1 MIPLHWRRMTG
12 AVRQMRHRL
21 GRFAGQVNDWRAAPA
36 RFSMPL
42 VTAAV
47 AGLALVVLAVEL
59 LADLRGPTA
68 PAKTPSGGLVAEV
81 PTLADLPAT
90 ATFALDWGLVEPGAG
105 PVAADPPPRQGI
117 FRGEAGPGGAEL
129 EEGGIATP
137 TSLPLVPEAPPE
149 LADVA
154 LELQQRREQL
164 LQLEAR
170 LAIREAALRAA
181 EADLAA
187 QLDRLE
193 GLRGELEELVGLA
206 NTEEEERQQQL
217 VKVYESMRAKSAA
230 QIFDRLDLA
239 VLLPVAKRMKEVKM
253 AAILAAMNPD
263 RARVVTSELAR
274 EQSLPI
280 LD

>member
-1 MIPLHWRRMTG
+1 MIPLPWRRMAV
-12 AVRQMRHRL
+12 AVRQLRRRL
-21 GRFAGQVNDWRAAPA
+21 CRFASHVLAGRAVPA
-36 RFSMPL
+36 RLSLPL

-47 AGLALVVLAVEL
+47 AGLALVALAVDL
-59 LADLRGPTA
+59 VADLRGAAA
-68 PAKTPSGGLVAEV
+68 PAKTPSGGPVANV
-81 PTLADLPAT
+81 PVEADFPPPA
-90 ATFALDWGLVEPGAG
+90 AFALDWDRIEPAAG
-105 PVAADPPPRQGI
+105 PVAAAPPVRHDTL
-117 FRGEAGPGGAEL
+117 PGGAGSG
-129 EEGGIATP
+129 EGGIAAP
-137 TSLPLVPEAPPE
+137 TSLPLIPEAPPE

-164 LQLEAR
+164 LELEAR

-193 GLRGELEELVGLA
+193 ALRGELEELVGLA

>member
-1 MIPLHWRRMTG
+1 MAG
-12 AVRQMRHRL
+12 AVRRL
-21 GRFAGQVNDWRAAPA
+21 RRRLERFPDVAPSWRAVPA
-36 RFSMPL
+36 RLSLPL

-47 AGLALVVLAVEL
+47 AGLIVVALAVEL
-59 LADLRGPTA
+59 AADLNMPGMSPATPSPA
-68 PAKTPSGGLVAEV
+68 PAADVVAAES
-81 PTLADLPAT
+81 PLPPA
-90 ATFALDWGLVEPGAG
+90 AAAFDWDLVEPATG
-105 PVAADPPPRQGI
+105 PFATDPPRRHDAPSGD
-117 FRGEAGPGGAEL
+117 P
-129 EEGGIATP
+129 GIAAP
-137 TSLPLVPEAPPE
+137 TSLPVVPEAPPE

-164 LQLEAR
+164 LELEAR

-193 GLRGELEELVGLA
+193 ALRGELQELVGLA

-263 RARVVTSELAR
+263 RARLVTTELAR
-274 EQSLPI
+274 EQSLPT
-280 LD
+280 LN

>member
-1 MIPLHWRRMTG
+1 MISLPWRHMAE
-12 AVRQMRHRL
+12 AVRQMRRRL
-21 GRFAGQVNDWRAAPA
+21 CRFASHALAGRAAPA
-36 RFSMPL
+36 RFSLPL

-47 AGLALVVLAVEL
+47 AGLAFVALAVEL
-59 LADLRGPTA
+59 VADLREAAAPTA
-68 PAKTPSGGLVAEV
+68 TPAGDPVADA
-81 PTLADLPAT
+81 TLEEDDPAS
-90 ATFALDWGLVEPGAG
+90 ATFALDWDLVEPGAG
-105 PVAADPPPRQGI
+105 PVAADPPPRQG
-117 FRGEAGPGGAEL
+117 ALPG
-129 EEGGIATP
+129 EGGLGEHGIAAP

-164 LQLEAR
+164 LELEAR

-193 GLRGELEELVGLA
+193 ALRGELEELVGLA
-206 NTEEEERQQQL
+206 NSEEEERQQQL

-239 VLLPVAKRMKEVKM
+239 VLLPVAKRMKEAKM

>member
-1 MIPLHWRRMTG
+1 MIHLPWRRMTG

-21 GRFAGQVNDWRAAPA
+21 RRFASHVLAWRAAPA
-36 RFSMPL
+36 RFSLPL

-47 AGLALVVLAVEL
+47 AGLALVALAVEL
-59 LADLRGPTA
+59 VADLRELDA
-68 PAKTPSGGLVAEV
+68 PAPTPPGGSVAGV
-81 PTLADLPAT
+81 PDDENFPASEALAFEWDLIEPA
-90 ATFALDWGLVEPGAG
+90 AG
-105 PVAADPPPRQGI
+105 PVATDPPPRGDTL
-117 FRGEAGPGGAEL
+117 PG
-129 EEGGIATP
+129 EGGIAAP

-193 GLRGELEELVGLA
+193 ALRGELQELVGLA

-263 RARVVTSELAR
+263 RARIVTTELAR
-274 EQSLPI
+274 EQSLPV

>member
-1 MIPLHWRRMTG
+1 MTDRPWWRMQGSPR
-12 AVRQMRHRL
+12 RLRHRL
-21 GRFAGQVNDWRAAPA
+21 RRLLDGAATHAMAPGRL
-36 RFSMPL
+36 SLPL

-47 AGLALVVLAVEL
+47 AGLALVSLAV
-59 LADLRGPTA
+59 
-68 PAKTPSGGLVAEV
+68 GLVAD
-81 PTLADLPAT
+81 PRRGDGSPAT
-90 ATFALDWGLVEPGAG
+90 PRAEAPHEAAAGADSALPLPVAAFDWNLVEPAVGID
-105 PVAADPPPRQGI
+105 PSSPPPRD
-117 FRGEAGPGGAEL
+117 GAPSGDSE
-129 EEGGIATP
+129 IPAP

-164 LQLEAR
+164 LELEAR
-170 LAIREAALRAA
+170 LAIREAGLRAA

-193 GLRGELEELVGLA
+193 ALRGELQELVGMA
-206 NTEEEERQQQL
+206 NGEEEARQRQL

-239 VLLPVAKRMKEVKM
+239 VLLPVAKRMKEAKM
-253 AAILAAMNPD
+253 AAILAAMDPG
-263 RARVVTSELAR
+263 RARTVTTELAR
-274 EQSLPI
+274 EQSLPT

>member
-1 MIPLHWRRMTG
+1 MIPWSSRRMAG
-12 AVRQMRHRL
+12 AARHVRRRL
-21 GRFAGQVNDWRAAPA
+21 WQSWEYALAWRAGPA
-36 RFSMPL
+36 QISLPL
-42 VTAAV
+42 VTAA
-47 AGLALVVLAVEL
+47 AACLALVALSVEL
-59 LADLRGPTA
+59 VSDLGKTRA
-68 PAKTPSGGLVAEV
+68 PPPSGPAVDAVAEESFLRSASV
-81 PTLADLPAT
+81 A
-90 ATFALDWGLVEPGAG
+90 FDWDLVEPAAG
-105 PVAADPPPRQGI
+105 PVATDPPPR
-117 FRGEAGPGGAEL
+117 PGTPSGDPE
-129 EEGGIATP
+129 IAAP
-137 TSLPLVPEAPPE
+137 NSLPVIPEAPPE

-164 LQLEAR
+164 LELEAR

-193 GLRGELEELVGLA
+193 ALRGELQELVGLA
-206 NTEEEERQQQL
+206 DAEEEARQQQL

-263 RARVVTSELAR
+263 RARIVTTELAR
-274 EQSLPI
+274 EQSLPT
-280 LD
+280 LH

>member
-1 MIPLHWRRMTG
+1 MTSLPWRRMVD

-21 GRFAGQVNDWRAAPA
+21 CRFASHALAGRAVQG
-36 RFSMPL
+36 RLSLPL

-47 AGLALVVLAVEL
+47 AGLALVALAVEL
-59 LADLRGPTA
+59 MADLREAAA
-68 PAKTPSGGLVAEV
+68 PAATRSGDPVAGAPAE
-81 PTLADLPAT
+81 ADLPAP
-90 ATFALDWGLVEPGAG
+90 AAFALDFDLVEPGAG
-105 PVAADPPPRQGI
+105 PVATDPPPRQGTLL
-117 FRGEAGPGGAEL
+117 GEAGPGES
-129 EEGGIATP
+129 GIAAP
-137 TSLPLVPEAPPE
+137 TSLPLVPDAPPE

-164 LQLEAR
+164 LELEAR

-193 GLRGELEELVGLA
+193 ALRGELEELVGLA
-206 NTEEEERQQQL
+206 NSEEEERQQQL

-230 QIFDRLDLA
+230 QIFDRLDLG
-239 VLLPVAKRMKEVKM
+239 VLLPVAKRMKEAKM

-274 EQSLPI
+274 EQSLPV